1 MEDKKAK
8 FIVYIVIALIAFIAS
23 SAVYSMTGGLSDWI
37 ATSDYDEDKN
47 NNGYLDS
54 SENGGGFFSLFNSND
69 KSDNSDNY
77 NDDGSDWSE
86 LIDKGITVNVLN
98 LGILSNDSVSTLLRN
113 VLLSFAQFERD
124 MIVERT
130 KEGRAVARQKPG
142 YREGRPKKYSRAQ
155 MDHAMELLN
164 HNSYGQVVS
173 MTGIS
178 KASLA
183 RERRRRK
190 KAERGV

>member
-1 MEDKKAK
+1 
-8 FIVYIVIALIAFIAS
+8 
-23 SAVYSMTGGLSDWI
+23 
-37 ATSDYDEDKN
+37 
-47 NNGYLDS
+47 
-54 SENGGGFFSLFNSND
+54 
-69 KSDNSDNY
+69 
-77 NDDGSDWSE
+77 
-86 LIDKGITVNVLN
+86 
-98 LGILSNDSVSTLLRN
+98 
-113 VLLSFAQFERD
+113 

-190 KAERGV
+190 KEQNEEI

>member
-1 MEDKKAK
+1 MLHLLHFGQQAS
-8 FIVYIVIALIAFIAS
+8 ALI
-23 SAVYSMTGGLSDWI
+23 TR
-37 ATSDYDEDKN
+37 
-47 NNGYLDS
+47 
-54 SENGGGFFSLFNSND
+54 
-69 KSDNSDNY
+69 
-77 NDDGSDWSE
+77 
-86 LIDKGITVNVLN
+86 LIDAGITINVLN
-98 LGILSNDSVSTLLRN
+98 VGVLSDDSVSTLLRN
-113 VLLSFAQFERD
+113 ILLSFAQFERD

-190 KAERGV
+190 KEQNEEI